1 MRNWNL
7 ILRKE
12 FAFFFFFCMD
22 HQDGNFQTEFPCSCR
37 GWNWNFFSEWW
48 SCGRGI
54 SRSVCR
60 LRGAAWDWL
69 RLTCYGFPF
78 SKLKSTSLGKSKKR
92 IPSHFA
98 VSCQGTIGIHLS
110 QNNPFQKF
118 FYFFFRFE
126 RVFLRFVCISNFL
139 SWKRKKSACEGQWRA
154 VLKMA
159 VCFLERKILDC
170 DGKTGSP
177 SQWGKNG
184 MGVI

>member
-1 MRNWNL
+1 
-7 ILRKE
+7 
-12 FAFFFFFCMD
+12 MD

-37 GWNWNFFSEWW
+37 GWNWNFFSQWW
-48 SCGRGI
+48 SCGKGI

-98 VSCQGTIGIHLS
+98 VSYQGTIGIHLS
-110 QNNPFQKF
+110 QSNPFQKF
-118 FYFFFRFE
+118 FSFFSIWKI
-126 RVFLRFVCISNFL
+126 VFKVCLRFKLSFL
-139 SWKRKKSACEGQWRA
+139 KKEKSACEGQWRA
-154 VLKMA
+154 VLKTA

-177 SQWGKNG
+177 SQWKKNG